1 MNSDHR
7 GIKTIGEGDYDM
19 LGLIINHLHQ
29 EFHGSLDLN
38 YPHPILKS
46 TQSHFD
52 LSSQPLQSKPIFY
65 GEIEVRRPQKED
77 KKKCHMEMETDKEV
91 NKMSHDLNLRLS
103 PPGMNPKDL
112 SSNQLEISQSPS
124 IESCDNM
131 VPLILMGCTK
141 CLIYVMVC
149 EVDPKCPNC
158 KTSFFIDIFNHTLP
172 KTKRSRRCYFVSIL
186 NSKPIMECSS
196 VLQ

>member
-1 MNSDHR
+1 MAPFPQNQNSQIHMNSDHR

-65 GEIEVRRPQKED
+65 GE
-77 KKKCHMEMETDKEV
+77 V
-91 NKMSHDLNLRLS
+91 NYLFH
-103 PPGMNPKDL
+103 
-112 SSNQLEISQSPS
+112 
-124 IESCDNM
+124 
-131 VPLILMGCTK
+131 
-141 CLIYVMVC
+141 
-149 EVDPKCPNC
+149 
-158 KTSFFIDIFNHTLP
+158 
-172 KTKRSRRCYFVSIL
+172 
-186 NSKPIMECSS
+186 
-196 VLQ
+196 